1 LTVED
6 CVFENCYYTTLSLLN
21 ERQDTTERNPVKQ
34 QRKQQQQSQNTT
46 GGDNT
51 NHSEQAD
58 DNKDM
63 SVEELLYSTTSFHA
77 IIKPGMNMLYLYQ
90 YQ

>member
-1 LTVED
+1 MSLRTTTILHSL
-6 CVFENCYYTTLSLLN
+6 FERTSRHN
-21 ERQDTTERNPVKQ
+21 
-34 QRKQQQQSQNTT
+34 RKKSGQTRKKMAPQQQQQSQNTT

-58 DNKDM
+58 DKDM

-77 IIKPGMNMLYLYQ
+77 IIKPGMHMLYLYQ